1 MTDHDWRLTDDDPHL
16 PHTHDEDPVS
26 VTGDLEDAGGHPLKD
41 TGALGP
47 VPPPISGEFAEAGE
61 GATRT
66 LWGDAWYRLRR
77 NKLAILG
84 LTWLIFVVLVV
95 ATADLW
101 VPEYFATPYEPAFAT
116 LEPPSMSHPFG
127 TDKLGRDV
135 FSRVVYGGRISLVI
149 GIVAVSISL
158 VIGLTLGA
166 LSGYYSG
173 FPDTF
178 IMRLADVFFAFPYIL
193 FAIALMAVFRSS
205 GSEFG
210 NSFWPVFIAIGILG
224 WPSIARVFRSSI
236 LSVKENEYI
245 DAARAMGAGDL
256 RIMARHILPNAVAP
270 IIVYGTMSIGGAIL
284 SEAALSFLGMG
295 VQPPE
300 PSWGLMLSEAKSLM
314 FAAPWLTIWPGFAIL
329 TTVLSFVLMGDGLRD
344 ALDVKMKD

>member
-1 MTDHDWRLTDDDPHL
+1 MTDRHDPHL
-16 PHTHDEDPVS
+16 PHEHDETPIVH
-26 VTGDLEDAGGHPLKD
+26 GDLEDAGGHPVKD
-41 TGALGP
+41 SGSLTP
-47 VPPPISGEFAEAGE
+47 VAPPAGGDISGLGAG
-61 GATRT
+61 APRT
-66 LWGDAWYRLRR
+66 LWGDAFRRLRK
-77 NKLAILG
+77 NKLAMIG
-84 LTWLIFVVLVV
+84 LVWLLIVVIG
-95 ATADLW
+95 TFSADLW
-101 VPEYFATPYEPAFAT
+101 VPTYFSDPYSPEFDS
-116 LEPPSMSHPFG
+116 LEPPSFPEHPFG

-135 FSRVVYGGRISLVI
+135 FSRVVYGGQISLTV

-158 VIGLTLGA
+158 FIGLIMGA

-173 FPDTF
+173 LTDSL
-178 IMRLADVFFAFPYIL
+178 IMRTADVFFAFPYIL

-210 NSFWPVFIAIGILG
+210 KSFWPVFIAIGILG

-236 LSVKENEYI
+236 LTVKENEYI
-245 DAARAMGAGDL
+245 DAARAMGAGDI
-256 RIMARHILPNAVAP
+256 RIMFRHIMPNAIAP
-270 IIVYGTMSIGGAIL
+270 IIVYGTMSVGGAIL

-314 FAAPWLTIWPGFAIL
+314 FAAPWLTLWPGVAIL
-329 TTVLSFVLMGDGLRD
+329 TTVLSFVLMGDGMRD